1 MLRAWARVCA
11 VLVASSTPVIAADA
25 PLPEPTPFGVSG
37 AEVVAERD
45 VPQACFTFSD
55 RLEKSRAV
63 NYRDY
68 VEVVP
73 LAEGAAPTDG
83 VQPPAR
89 DVVAR
94 DRTLCVDGLQHG
106 QKYRITLRDGLPGN
120 DSRRLPTPEVREVEV
135 PNRKPSLAFR
145 GAGYI
150 LPRIGADGLPLRSIN
165 LDRAKLQVLRI
176 NDRSLVEKIYFGRI
190 GQQLSDHEVGEILDR
205 SGQEV
210 WRGEMAISN
219 SRNQAVVTP
228 FPIDA
233 VLGRLEAGVYIAV
246 ASTEDIKPGGWD
258 HKATQWFVV
267 SDLGLNTIMGDDSL
281 VVFARSVATAA
292 PAEGVELRLLARNN
306 TELGKAQTGPDG
318 LARFDLAALR
328 AAGTEPAQALFANR
342 GTGDFGFLDLATP
355 TVSNSTPNSAG
366 PGGAPAGAAPVRVTL
381 RPGQPDAFLYT
392 ERGIYRPGE
401 SVNLA
406 MLLRDADAKP
416 VTGRPVT
423 LVIQRP
429 DGFEVERRPLA
440 ESGGGSAS
448 TRIELPPSA
457 FIGTWTVTAHGEPDP
472 AAGNNGQGNG
482 QGNGIGPVLGR
493 TEFLVED
500 FVPPRLDVA
509 LTADAKELPADG
521 ATTLT
526 LDGHFLYGAPAA
538 GLPGELSVTLRA
550 AANPY
555 PNLPG
560 YRFGLAQE
568 EVKPQRADRP
578 GFTTNRNGQAKL
590 DLSLPKAPE
599 STKPL
604 EAVVR
609 ATLLDIGGRSVSRD
623 LVLPVRH
630 QPFAVGIRP
639 RFEGEGVPEGATAG
653 FDVVAVGPDGQPMDK
668 EDLSYELFE
677 EDYDYVWF
685 EANGRWDYKV
695 TVRDQRVTG
704 GTLAVQAAKPA
715 SVEAPVGA
723 GRYRLEVFDSKT
735 GVATSLRFAAGWWM
749 TPTAGE
755 RPDEVDV
762 TVMLPAYKGGE
773 TAWVYVK
780 PPYDSQVMIAVADRR
795 IRQATTRRIG
805 PEGAFLEIP
814 VDPTWTG
821 GVYVLATAFA
831 TPEAQNVPG
840 NAPGN
845 APGKAGPRRAVGLSW
860 LGVDAGQRALDVRV
874 AAPAETEPRRPVTA
888 QVTLAGV
895 PEGAPAFVTVAAVD
909 DAVLQLTD
917 QHTPNPNDH
926 YLGKRRLGVE
936 LRDVFG
942 RLIDPA
948 VQDATR
954 TRPSAAPRLRQVGVT
969 VPQKSERVVSLFSGV
984 VPVGADGKVSVPLD
998 IPDFQGRLRLMT
1010 VAWAGDKL
1018 GHDESSMLVRDPV
1031 VADLGVPRF
1040 LAPGDR
1046 AVVPITL
1053 DNIGGPAGDYQVTL
1067 IASGAVSLSD
1077 PEVAVRNL
1085 GRGKRA
1091 SAGRVLTATGVG
1103 TGHVA
1108 LDVTGPEGLRITRQW
1123 EVVVRPST
1131 PLVTRRMT
1139 IMVPPER
1146 PVELPTD
1153 LLYGIRR
1160 ETAAVSLSFG
1170 ALPDLDVPGLLAALD
1185 RAGANGLEATV
1196 SRALPLLSMG
1206 DVAVGLRMASD
1217 ERVKARVQRAVDRAL
1232 TFQRQDGSF
1241 AAWSPKGD
1249 ADSWLTAY
1257 ALDFLG
1263 RAKAAGYRVP
1273 EVPHRKGLDGMR
1285 ATLDNAWVEVDEL
1298 PGRAYALYVLAR
1310 AKMIDAGAV
1319 RYFQENFWDKLQTDF
1334 ARAQVATAIAALGD
1348 GNRAGE
1354 AFGRLSGARVVS
1366 ASLRDYGSSLRD
1378 DAGVVAL
1385 MAESGVVDRDRLAQA
1400 AERLSKTYAALRTT
1414 SAQEQAWTLL
1424 AAKALIDRAPPA
1436 KIAQGDQVTEAAK
1449 PLFQRIDPA
1458 AVPAIRNAGGEPL
1471 RQIVSVAGIA
1481 EQAPAAEEQG
1491 MTVTRGLFDMTG
1503 HPVDPAGVRQN
1514 DRLVVI
1520 LEGSATDPV
1529 DHQVLVTDLLPAG
1542 FEIEAVRLAGTG
1554 GPRGD
1559 LSWLGDL
1566 TTPRAVDYRD
1576 DRFVASVDL
1585 TKQAPRFRLVYLVRA
1600 VTPGEF
1606 TMPGAV
1612 AEDMYRPHQTG
1623 RTPTVRL
1630 RVLPE

>member
-1 MLRAWARVCA
+1 MLRALARVCA
-11 VLVASSTPVIAADA
+11 ALVASSAPVLAAEA
-25 PLPEPTPFGVSG
+25 PPTEPVPFGVSG
-37 AEVVAERD
+37 TEVVAERD
-45 VPQACFTFSD
+45 VPQACFTFTD

-68 VEVVP
+68 VEVKP
-73 LAEGAAPTDG
+73 AAEGVADAASAPG
-83 VQPPAR
+83 GR

-94 DRTLCVDGLQHG
+94 DKTLCVDGLQHG
-106 QKYRITLRDGLPGN
+106 QKYRITLREGLPGS
-120 DSRRLPTPEVREVEV
+120 DGKRLPVADNRDIEV
-135 PNRKPSLAFR
+135 PNRKPALAFR

-150 LPRIGADGLPLRSIN
+150 LPRIGTDGLPLRSIN

-190 GQQLSDHEVGEILDR
+190 SQQLSDHEVGEILDR

-233 VLGRLEAGVYIAV
+233 VLGKLEPGVYIAV

-267 SDLGLNTIMGDDSL
+267 SDLGLNTIMGEDGL

-292 PAEGVELRLLARNN
+292 PEAGVELRLLARNN
-306 TELGKAQTGPDG
+306 TELGKVQTGPDG

-328 AAGTEPAQALFANR
+328 AAGGEPAQALFAYR
-342 GTGDFGFLDLATP
+342 GAGDFGFLDLVTP
-355 TVSNSTPNSAG
+355 TVTNTATAAG
-366 PGGAPAGAAPVRVTL
+366 APGAAPANAAAPAGAT
-381 RPGQPDAFLYT
+381 RPATGQPEAFLYT

-401 SVNLA
+401 TVQLA
-406 MLLRDADAKP
+406 ALLRDADAKP

-423 LVIQRP
+423 LRIQRP

-440 ESGGGSAS
+440 ESGGAS
-448 TRIELPPSA
+448 FATRIELPASA
-457 FIGTWTVTAHGEPDP
+457 FTGTWTVTALGEPEP
-472 AAGNNGQGNG
+472 GAAPNAL
-482 QGNGIGPVLGR
+482 GPVLGR

-509 LTADAKELPADG
+509 LTAEAKELPAD
-521 ATTLT
+521 AKTTLT
-526 LDGHFLYGAPAA
+526 VDGHFLYGAPAA
-538 GLPGELSVTLRA
+538 GLPGELAVTLRA

-568 EVKPQRADRP
+568 EVKPQRADLP
-578 GFTTNRNGQAKL
+578 GFTTNRNGQAKV
-590 DLSLPKAPE
+590 DFSLPKPPE

-609 ATLLDIGGRSVSRD
+609 ATVLDIGGRSVNRD

-630 QPFAVGIRP
+630 QPFAIGIRP
-639 RFEGEGVPEGATAG
+639 RFEGDGVPEGATAG
-653 FDVVAVGPDGQPMDK
+653 FDVVAVGADGQPVDK
-668 EDLSYELFE
+668 DELSYELFE

-704 GTLAVQAAKPA
+704 GTLAAQAAKPA

-723 GRYRLEVFDSKT
+723 GRYRLEVFDPKT
-735 GVATSLRFAAGWWM
+735 GVASSLRFAAGWWM

-780 PPYDSQVMIAVADRR
+780 PPYESQVLIAVADRKV
-795 IRQATTRRIG
+795 RQASTRRIG
-805 PEGAFLEIP
+805 PEGAFLQIP

-831 TPEAQNVPG
+831 TPDQQGGA
-840 NAPGN
+840 
-845 APGKAGPRRAVGLSW
+845 KAGARRAVGLSW
-860 LGVDAGQRALDVRV
+860 LGVDAGQRALGVQV
-874 AAPAETEPRRPVTA
+874 GAPAETEPRRPVTA
-888 QVTLAGV
+888 EIALDGV
-895 PEGAPAFVTVAAVD
+895 PDGQPAYVTVAAVD

-917 QHTPNPNDH
+917 QHAPNPNDH
-926 YLGKRRLGVE
+926 YLAKRRLGVE
-936 LRDVFG
+936 LRDSFG

-948 VQDATR
+948 VADATR
-954 TRPSAAPRLRQVGVT
+954 TRPTAAPRLRQVGVS

-984 VPVGADGKVSVPLD
+984 VTVGADGKVSVPLD
-998 IPDFQGRLRLMT
+998 IPDFQGRLRLMA
-1010 VAWAGDKL
+1010 VAWSGDKL
-1018 GHDESSMLVRDPV
+1018 GHAESSVLVRDPV
-1031 VADLGVPRF
+1031 LADLGVPRF
-1040 LAPGDR
+1040 LAPGDK
-1046 AVVPITL
+1046 AVIPVTL
-1053 DNIGGPAGDYQVTL
+1053 DNVGGPAGDYQVKL
-1067 IASGAVSLSD
+1067 IASGAVSLAE
-1077 PEVAVRNL
+1077 PEIAVKNL

-1091 SAGRVLTATGVG
+1091 SAGRVLTADSVG
-1103 TGHVA
+1103 AGHIA
-1108 LDVTGPEGLRITRQW
+1108 LDVTGPNGLRVTRQW
-1123 EVVVRPST
+1123 EVAVRPAT

-1139 IMVPPER
+1139 IMVPPEKAA
-1146 PVELPTD
+1146 ELPTD
-1153 LLYGIRR
+1153 LLAGLRP
-1160 ETAAVSLSFG
+1160 ETASVALSFG
-1170 ALPDLDVPGLLAALD
+1170 ALPDIDIPGLLTTLE
-1185 RAGANGLEATV
+1185 RSGANGLEATI

-1206 DVAVGLRMASD
+1206 DTAVTLGIASD
-1217 ERVKARVQRAVDRAL
+1217 ERVKTRVQRAVDRAL
-1232 TFQRQDGSF
+1232 TFQRMDGSF

-1273 EVPHRKGLDGMR
+1273 EVPHRKGLDGLKS
-1285 ATLDNAWVEVDEL
+1285 ALDNAWVEADEL

-1319 RYFQENFWDKLQTDF
+1319 RYFQETFWDKLQTDF

-1348 GNRAGE
+1348 NGRAGE

-1385 MAESGVVDRDRLAQA
+1385 MAESGVVERERLTQAADRLA
-1400 AERLSKTYAALRTT
+1400 KTY
-1414 SAQEQAWTLL
+1414 SAVRNTNVQEQAWTLL
-1424 AAKALIDRAPPA
+1424 AAKTLVDRAAPM
-1436 KIAQGDQVTEAAK
+1436 KIVQGEQVVENAK
-1449 PLFQRIDPA
+1449 PLFQRV
-1458 AVPAIRNAGGEPL
+1458 VPTAPLPTLKNVGGEPL
-1471 RQIVSVAGIA
+1471 RQIVSVVGTA
-1481 EQAPAAEEQG
+1481 ETAPGAEEQG
-1491 MTVTRGLFDMTG
+1491 MTVTRSLFDMTG
-1503 HPVDPAGVRQN
+1503 HPVDPGAVRQN

-1520 LEGSATDPV
+1520 LEGSAADPV
-1529 DHQVLVTDLLPAG
+1529 DHQTLVTDLLPAG
-1542 FEIEAVRLAGTG
+1542 FEIEAVRVTG
-1554 GPRGD
+1554 NGAPLGD
-1559 LSWLGDL
+1559 LSWLGEL
-1566 TTPRAVDYRD
+1566 TAPRAVDYRD
-1576 DRFVASVDL
+1576 DRFVAAVDL
-1585 TKQAPRFRLVYLVRA
+1585 TKQAPRFRLAYLVRA

-1606 TMPGAV
+1606 VLPGTTV
-1612 AEDMYRPHQTG
+1612 EDLYRPHQTG
-1623 RTPTVRL
+1623 RTAAARL